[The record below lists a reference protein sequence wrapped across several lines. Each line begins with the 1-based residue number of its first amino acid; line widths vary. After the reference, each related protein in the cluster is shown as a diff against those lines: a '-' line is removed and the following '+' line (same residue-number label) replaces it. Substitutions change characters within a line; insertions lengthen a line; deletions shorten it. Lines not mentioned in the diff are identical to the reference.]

1 VGPSPIVDETQFL
14 VNQSVDAYYRQI
26 KLSPVI

>member
-1 VGPSPIVDETQFL
+1 MGIVDETQLL